1 MNTRISMRRAAPK
14 PSHQRCAALVLLVVC
29 LLTQCAASRAQGA
42 AADDMYVL
50 AAGHYA
56 RGQWQLAAETFA
68 EFLAQAPAHRR
79 AGQAQF
85 YRAEALV
92 QLNDLA
98 GARDVF
104 QAYLNRAPADGYLA
118 QAKFR
123 AAEAAMLLRQDE
135 TAVTEFEQ
143 LVVDHPEDKL
153 LAFALAYLGD
163 ITLEQGH
170 VVSAEQYY
178 RRALAQFPQGALAD
192 DCRLGLARV
201 MLKKDEPEAARRML
215 NQLAERDDAP
225 LADDALLELE
235 LLEFS
240 TESNDRVGAACE
252 TLRRRFPNSPLLARA
267 QLTHGW
273 ALFRLEKFGE
283 ARAQF
288 AVLAQH
294 DKYGAEALYWTAM
307 CHRAGQDW
315 AQAAAVLQP
324 LLPELEGVRWEESAW
339 FHAGDSLIRAG
350 QTAAGSELLAQ
361 SQKRWPNGAWADDS
375 ALATMRSALDE
386 GRAEEVLPLA
396 DAFAESFPDRRA
408 SRHRAQRMRA
418 QALLALKQFDQAVAV
433 LESLLAQA
441 GASQQQAAPRDTDP
455 FSADVE
461 DQPLD
466 LATDRYLLSVA
477 YAGAGRQV
485 EAAELATEVSD
496 DAASPL
502 GVDAHLIRA
511 AALAAVGKHAEAL
524 APLEAYLV
532 ARPTGAEAAR
542 CRAEVALCYA
552 RAGDMASARAAFA
565 QLMTKHPDHE
575 TLGPTAEQLA
585 DLARSG
591 NELAWAEEVYA
602 FCAADDQTEQRR
614 ARGLFGQAW
623 CLRQRGDLAAACESL
638 KKLLKAWPES
648 AVADDA
654 AVTLGGICEQ
664 LDEPEQALAAYDRV
678 IAQAIDCP
686 QRPTALLAAALVH
699 DRLAQDRSAAQR
711 YEQFLTDYPAHP
723 QRESALYQWG
733 WALRE
738 DGQQAAF
745 EQALAQLRLEFPQGE
760 FALDAAYRLAEQA
773 YEAGAYDAAKELLV
787 ELHDA
792 AVDHPLAAH
801 AWYLAGRIAVA
812 QSRWADVAQAMNK
825 AQSVSP
831 AGPLALQAEYW
842 QGESLFR
849 QNEFAAAAE
858 QLAALAERTSARSEP
873 WLAMVH
879 LRLAQA
885 LAHEQKWAEVRVAA
899 TGIAQ
904 RFPGFEQLHEADYLI
919 GRGLAAAADFEAA
932 RRSYQRVLET
942 PAAAKTETAAQAQL
956 MLAETYFHQ
965 RDFNAAVREYLAV
978 EILYAFPDLQA
989 AALWQ
994 AGKCYE
1000 QLQQPADAATVYRRL
1015 TEAFP
1020 NSPYAAQAKQRQTE
1034 LTAVTASATRASR

>member
-1 MNTRISMRRAAPK
+1 MITQISMRRAAPK
-14 PSHQRCAALVLLVVC
+14 PSHRRRTALVVLVVC
-29 LLTQCAASRAQGA
+29 LLTLCAAPRAQGA
-42 AADDMYVL
+42 PADDMYVL

-68 EFLAQAPAHRR
+68 AFLAQAPAHRR
-79 AGQAQF
+79 APQALF

-104 QAYLNRAPADGYLA
+104 QAYLLRAPADGYLA

-123 AAEAAMLLRQDE
+123 AAEAAMLLGQHE
-135 TAVTEFEQ
+135 AAVAEFEQ
-143 LVVDHPEDKL
+143 LVVDHPDDKL

-163 ITLEQGH
+163 MTLEQGH
-170 VVSAEQYY
+170 VASAEQYY
-178 RRALAQFPQGALAD
+178 RQALAQFPHGALAD

-201 MLKKDEPEAARRML
+201 TLKKDEPDAARKML
-215 NQLAERDDAP
+215 NQLAERDAP
-225 LADDALLELE
+225 LADDALLELA

-240 TESNDRVGAACE
+240 TEHNDQVGAACE

-273 ALFRLEKFGE
+273 ALFRQKKFGE

-288 AVLAQH
+288 AALAEH
-294 DKYGAEALYWTAM
+294 EKYGAESRYWTAL
-307 CHRAGQDW
+307 CHRSGQDW

-324 LLPELEGVRWEESAW
+324 LLPELDGVRWEESAW

-350 QTAAGSELLAQ
+350 QTAAGRELLDQA
-361 SQKRWPNGAWADDS
+361 QKRWPNGVWADDG
-375 ALATMRSALDE
+375 ALATMRLALDE

-396 DAFAESFPDRRA
+396 DAFAERFPDRLA

-418 QALLALKQFDQAVAV
+418 QAHLALKQFDQAVAV

-441 GASQQQAAPRDTDP
+441 GASQQQAAPRAADP
-455 FSADVE
+455 FSSDGE

-524 APLEAYLV
+524 APLEAYLA

-542 CRAEVALCYA
+542 CRAEVALCHA
-552 RAGDMASARAAFA
+552 RAGNMTAARAAFE
-565 QLMTKHPDHE
+565 QLTTKHPAHE

-585 DLARSG
+585 ELARSG
-591 NELAWAEEVYA
+591 DELAWAEELYT
-602 FCAADDQTEQRR
+602 FCAAEDQTEQRR

-623 CLRQRGDLAAACESL
+623 CRRQRGELAAARETL
-638 KKLLKAWPES
+638 KKLLKTWPD
-648 AVADDA
+648 ATVADDA

-711 YEQFLTDYPAHP
+711 YEKFLTDYPAHP

-738 DGQQAAF
+738 DGQQAAS
-745 EQALAQLRLEFPQGE
+745 EQALAQLRLEFPQGKY
-760 FALDAAYRLAEQA
+760 ALDAAYRLAEQA
-773 YEAGAYDAAKELLV
+773 YEVGAYDAAKELLV
-787 ELHDA
+787 ELQDS

-812 QSRWADVAQAMNK
+812 QSRWVDVAQAMNK
-825 AQSVSP
+825 VQSASP
-831 AGPLALQAEYW
+831 EGPLALQAEYW
-842 QGESLFR
+842 QGEALFR

-858 QLAALAERTSARSEP
+858 QLAALAEKTRARSEP

-899 TGIAQ
+899 SGIAQ
-904 RFPGFEQLHEADYLI
+904 RFPGFEQQHEADYLI
-919 GRGLAAAADFEAA
+919 GRGLAVAADFEAA
-932 RRSYQRVLET
+932 RRSYQRVLEA

-1000 QLQQPADAATVYRRL
+1000 QLQQPADAASVYRRL
-1015 TEAFP
+1015 TESFP
-1020 NSPYAAQAKQRQTE
+1020 QSPYASQAKQRQTE
-1034 LTAVTASATRASR
+1034 LTAAAPAAPRASR